1 MRITDSKQVKKGDR
15 IAMLERSNV
24 HGVFSVSRWTVTAA
38 GKQKILLSR
47 EDGTMRGYQIYAW
60 LLSKDNT
67 NFRILTVDNLE
78 SDVAELASAFNAQ
91 EIASMEILIERYSEP
106 RYTAYRESM
115 ERDLIAQ
122 RNLQIE
128 YRNL

>member
-1 MRITDSKQVKKGDR
+1 
-15 IAMLERSNV
+15 MLERSNV

-47 EDGTMRGYQIYAW
+47 EDGTMRGYQISAW